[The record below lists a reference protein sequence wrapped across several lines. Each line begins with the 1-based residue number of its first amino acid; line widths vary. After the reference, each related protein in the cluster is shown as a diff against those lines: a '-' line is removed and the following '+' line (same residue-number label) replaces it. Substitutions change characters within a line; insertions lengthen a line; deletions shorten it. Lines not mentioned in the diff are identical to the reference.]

1 MIDAPFIERMRKR
14 LGEIEAGMTG
24 LASGGAQKP
33 AFRDAVREHV
43 RLKRIIE
50 KAEIYARMLRE
61 IEEARALAADA
72 SADGELRAMAAAEL
86 KELEAR
92 APAANKDAMLAML
105 PPDPNDSRNTIVEI
119 RAGTGG
125 DEAALFAGDL
135 CRMYTRYAENRGW
148 KARVLDAKPSEVG
161 GYKEVILSV
170 EGENVYRSLQFEA
183 GTHRVQRVPVT
194 EAQGRIHTSAATIAV
209 LPEAEAVD
217 EIEIKPD
224 DIRIE
229 YCRASGAGGQH
240 VNKTDSAC
248 RIVHIPSGIAVE
260 SQAERSQ
267 RQNRENAMRQL
278 CARLLDIKQ
287 SEDREKTG
295 AARRAQIGSGDRS
308 ERIRTYNFP
317 QNRLTDHRIN
327 LTIYSL
333 DKIIEGDL
341 DAVLTALYDNHV
353 SARLEKEA
361 VFSDPSAQR
370 S

>member
-1 MIDAPFIERMRKR
+1 
-14 LGEIEAGMTG
+14 MTG
-24 LASGGAQKP
+24 LAAGGSQKP
-33 AFRDAVREHV
+33 AFREAVREHV
-43 RLKRIIE
+43 RLKRILE
-50 KAEIYARMLRE
+50 KAEVFTRILHDLE
-61 IEEARALAADA
+61 DARALIADA
-72 SADGELRAMAAAEL
+72 SADAELRAMAATEL
-86 KELEAR
+86 KELEVR
-92 APAANKDAMLAML
+92 APLAEKETLVALL

-161 GYKEVILSV
+161 GFKEVVLSV
-170 EGENVYRSLQFEA
+170 EGENVYRSMQFEA

-194 EAQGRIHTSAATIAV
+194 EAQGRIHTSAATVAV
-209 LPEAEAVD
+209 LPEAESID
-217 EIEIKPD
+217 EIEVKPED
-224 DIRIE
+224 LRIE

-248 RIVHIPSGIAVE
+248 RIVHIPTGIAVE

-278 CARLLDIKQ
+278 CARLLDMKQ
-287 SEDREKTG
+287 SEDKEKTG
-295 AARRAQIGSGDRS
+295 ATRRAQIGSGDRS

-317 QNRLTDHRIN
+317 QNRLTDHRVN

-341 DAVLTALYDNHV
+341 DAVITALYDNYV
-353 SARLEKEA
+353 STRLEKETI
-361 VFSDPSAQR
+361 FSDLSAPH